1 MEKLS
6 VELYFELCNKVYFL
20 FSIVSYGF
28 NWFVRGYVGLKLKQ
42 AQAPHLMKIYCL
54 SLLNILVSQGC

>member
-1 MEKLS
+1 MS
-6 VELYFELCNKVYFL
+6 VELYSELCNKVLLL

-42 AQAPHLMKIYCL
+42 AQAPHLMKTYCL